1 MPPTTPD
8 TATPASTPPTAS
20 SAPAYAQ
27 RGSSHFDVLVAL
39 MAVVIVLSNI
49 GASKGVQLGPI
60 VTDGGF
66 FLFPIAYIVGDVI
79 SEVYGFRAARR
90 ATLLGFGASVLAVAS
105 FWVMIHLPGFG
116 DDYGLAKQ
124 SAFETALGP
133 VWQIVLASVVGFLAG
148 QLSNAWVMAR
158 LKRRSHERHL
168 VLRLM
173 GSTGVG
179 EALDTVLFCT
189 IAASAIGITSLGQW
203 ANYVFFGFLW
213 KTLVEYAFVP
223 LTRLVIGWLKR
234 HEPSYA
240 PTPEPAP

>member
-1 MPPTTPD
+1 MGLRPVD
-8 TATPASTPPTAS
+8 DVRTAPLTALELV
-20 SAPAYAQ
+20 
-27 RGSSHFDVLVAL
+27 GGHLVARESGICPL
-39 MAVVIVLSNI
+39 GGALLGAAGLCAGRTWLVEGGPAVAGGLGVL
-49 GASKGVQLGPI
+49 
-60 VTDGGF
+60 
-66 FLFPIAYIVGDVI
+66 Y
-79 SEVYGFRAARR
+79 
-90 ATLLGFGASVLAVAS
+90 LLGFGASVLAVVS

-124 SAFETALGP
+124 AASETALGP

-179 EALDTVLFCT
+179 EALDTILFCT

-223 LTRLVIGWLKR
+223 VTRLVIGWLKR